1 MKYPAQKWLLAA
13 LAAAV
18 LAGCETPRVV
28 TQPKVE
34 PQVSTETADKAER
47 DGEFLVAASE
57 YRRLALA
64 AQPPQKQ
71 NLLLKAADNLIKGG
85 QILEAR
91 AALEQIDV
99 RGLDSSVQARK
110 KILEARIASLTGA
123 HERAIRLLDQ
133 AQEARNLDPAVIAE
147 IYQGRAQA
155 ELALNNPIG
164 AVRNR
169 IAREQYIAARETVAE
184 NQKQIWDL
192 LRALPRER
200 LVNELNVTRDLVLAG
215 WIELAIAAH
224 DSGGS
229 PAALAAGVERWKL
242 SYPKHPA
249 YESLIPSLIT
259 GAPELIGRIDRI
271 ALLLPLTSDYAVAA
285 QSVRDGFLAMDANN
299 PDPAKPL
306 VSLYDIGADPAQVA
320 AFYEQ
325 AVRDGAQLIVGPLGR
340 EAVDALIRSRVVTL
354 PTLVL
359 SHTDEQ
365 SGAAGKYLFQ
375 FGLPPEQEA
384 KQVAERAYLDGH
396 RRAVV
401 LYQKGSWGERMQAAF
416 VTHWERLGGVV
427 LATEGFAETGSDYSE
442 PIKRLLNIT
451 HSETRKATLERRL
464 GQKLQFESRTRQDV
478 DLIFL
483 AADAAHGRLVK
494 PQLNFFHASRV
505 PVYATSAIFTGRS
518 DEVHDRDLDGIVFGD
533 MPWMLMSEGRV
544 GELRARLQGD
554 WPHARSGLDRLYAL
568 GIDSYAIIPHL
579 NRIISDESA
588 RFSGVTSSLSVD
600 RSGRL
605 QRHLSWAQFSRG
617 MPRLLDKN
625 LKDKARLALEA
636 VPGG

>member
-1 MKYPAQKWLLAA
+1 MKSPAHMWLLTAVI
-13 LAAAV
+13 AAV

-34 PQVSTETADKAER
+34 PPVSTETAEKAER

-57 YRRLALA
+57 YQRLAQA

-71 NLLLKAADNLIKGG
+71 SLLLKSADNLIKGR
-85 QILEAR
+85 QILDAR
-91 AALEQIDV
+91 TALERIDV
-99 RGLDSSVQARK
+99 RDLDSSLQARK

-133 AQEARNLDPAVIAE
+133 AQEARNLDPAVVAE

-164 AVRNR
+164 AIRNR
-169 IAREQYIAARETVAE
+169 IAREQYIAARETVAD

-229 PAALAAGVERWKL
+229 SAALAAGIERWKL

-249 YESLIPSLIT
+249 SESLIPGLVT

-306 VSLYDIGADPAQVA
+306 VSVYDIGADPAQVA

-325 AVRDGAQLIVGPLGR
+325 AVRDGAQLVVGPLGR
-340 EAVDALIRSRVVTL
+340 EAVDVLIRSRAVTL

-416 VTHWERLGGVV
+416 VTHWERLGGSV
-427 LATEGFAETGSDYSE
+427 LAAEGYAETGSDFSE
-442 PIKRLLNIT
+442 PIKKLFNIAQ
-451 HSETRKATLERRL
+451 SETRKAALERRL
-464 GQKLQFESRTRQDV
+464 GQKLQFESRTRQDIDV
-478 DLIFL
+478 VFL
-483 AADAAHGRLVK
+483 AADAARGRLIK

-505 PVYATSAIFTGRS
+505 PVYATSAIFTGRN
-518 DEVHDRDLDGIVFGD
+518 DEVHDRDLDGVVFGD
-533 MPWMLMSEGRV
+533 MPWMLIGEGRV
-544 GELRARLQGD
+544 GDLRTRLQGE
-554 WPHARSGLDRLYAL
+554 WPHARTGLDRLYAL

-617 MPRLLDKN
+617 IPRLLDKN
-625 LKDKARLALEA
+625 PKDKARLALEV

>member
-1 MKYPAQKWLLAA
+1 MKFSAHIWLLAA
-13 LAAAV
+13 LIAAV

-28 TQPKVE
+28 TQAKPE
-34 PQVSTETADKAER
+34 LQVSTETAEKAER

-57 YRRLALA
+57 YQRLAQA

-71 NLLLKAADNLIKGG
+71 NLLLKSADNLIKGG
-85 QILEAR
+85 QILDAR
-91 AALEQIDV
+91 ALLERIDV
-99 RGLDSSVQARK
+99 RDLDSSVQARK
-110 KILEARIASLTGA
+110 KILEARVASLSGA

-133 AQEARNLDPAVIAE
+133 AQEARNLAPAVVAE

-169 IAREQYIAARETVAE
+169 IAREQYIAAREAIAE

-200 LVNELNVTRDLVLAG
+200 LVNELNVARDLELAG

-229 PAALAAGVERWKL
+229 SAALAAGIERWKL
-242 SYPKHPA
+242 TYPKHPA
-249 YESLIPSLIT
+249 YESLIPSLVT
-259 GAPELIGRIDRI
+259 GAPELIGRIDHI
-271 ALLLPLTSDYAVAA
+271 ALLLPLSSDYAVPA

-299 PDPAKPL
+299 PDPAKPQ
-306 VSLYDIGADPAQVA
+306 VRVYDIGADPTQVA
-320 AFYEQ
+320 VFYGQ
-325 AVRDGAQLIVGPLGR
+325 AVRDGAQLVVGPLGR
-340 EAVDALIRSRVVTL
+340 EAVDALIRSGAVTL
-354 PTLVL
+354 PTLLL

-365 SGAAGKYLFQ
+365 SGAAGKYIFQ

-384 KQVAERAYLDGH
+384 KQAAERAYLDGH

-401 LYQKGSWGERMQAAF
+401 LYQKSGWGERMQAAF
-416 VTHWERLGGVV
+416 IAHWERLGGSV
-427 LATEGFAETGSDYSE
+427 LATEGYAEASSDYSE
-442 PIKRLLNIT
+442 PIKKLLNIAQ
-451 HSETRKATLERRL
+451 SETRKATLERRL
-464 GQKLQFESRTRQDV
+464 GQKLQFESRTRQDIDFV
-478 DLIFL
+478 FL
-483 AADAAHGRLVK
+483 AADAARGRLIK

-505 PVYATSAIFTGRS
+505 PVYSTSAIFTGRN

-533 MPWMLMSEGRV
+533 MPWMLMTEGRV
-544 GELRARLQGD
+544 GDLRARLQGD
-554 WPHARSGLDRLYAL
+554 WPHARTGLDRLYAL
-568 GIDSYAIIPHL
+568 GVDSYAIIPHL
-579 NRIISDESA
+579 NRVINDDSA

-605 QRHLSWAQFSRG
+605 QRQLLWAQFSRG

-625 LKDKARLALEA
+625 LKDKARLALEV